1 MLGGRSLLRR
11 IVALHVAAV
20 LIAAICLPAALYL
33 MLSGAAASLQE
44 GTLTRRA
51 EAIFHHLRRGADG
64 GWTLDLPPWLRDGDD
79 ADERYQY
86 AVLDG
91 DGRVLFTSI
100 PDGGT
105 LAPPATGR
113 RPAGPAAF
121 KRRLGGAHL
130 YGVSVPFE
138 LSGAALTVQV
148 AENLDHL
155 DVLVDDVVA
164 QFLTWVGWI
173 TAPILLLLL
182 AVEIGIVRR
191 ALSPLLR
198 ASALAARIGPASADI
213 RLPETDMPRE
223 LFPLVHAVNEALAR
237 LERGFR
243 MQREFAADAAHE
255 LRTPLA
261 ILQARIDMVE
271 SAALKSALGEDCDA
285 IGRLVGQLLA
295 IAELESFAPRH
306 DEVADLRAVCTKTA
320 AYVAPLAERHGR
332 QVAVEGVAAPVFVH
346 GNAETLGQA
355 VRNLVENAL
364 AHTPPGGT
372 AALRV
377 TREPA
382 IYVADHG
389 PGIPAAE
396 RDLVFR
402 RFWRRDRARPGSS
415 GLGLA
420 IVARIAEAHRG
431 ARDGRGHPGRRR
443 HLRHPLRSR
452 RRDRDR
458 RSARRG
464 APRAGGNRRPM
475 IGTPASRG
483 PRHLAGGIG
492 PLPTFRSGL
501 TDGKSEAVNWPT
513 PWRKGSLVGPF
524 PAGTL
529 PVSHAM

>member
-20 LIAAICLPAALYL
+20 LFAAICLPAALYL
-33 MLSGAAASLQE
+33 MLSGAATSLQE

-64 GWTLDLPPWLRDGDD
+64 GWALDLPPWLRDGDGT
-79 ADERYQY
+79 DERYQY

-91 DGRVLFTSI
+91 DGRVLFASI
-100 PDGGT
+100 PDGGP
-105 LAPPATGR
+105 LAPPPVGR
-113 RPAGPAAF
+113 RPAAF

-164 QFLTWVGWI
+164 QFLARVGWI

-271 SAALKSALGEDCDA
+271 NAALKAALGEDCDA

-364 AHTPPGGT
+364 AHTPPGEAG
-372 AALRV
+372 AHRL

-382 IYVADHG
+382 KYVSDHG

-431 ARDGRGHPGRRR
+431 RVTVEDTPGGGATFVLRFDPAVAIETDDPLDAAPPEPEEAAAR
-443 HLRHPLRSR
+443 
-452 RRDRDR
+452 
-458 RSARRG
+458 
-464 APRAGGNRRPM
+464 
-475 IGTPASRG
+475 
-483 PRHLAGGIG
+483 
-492 PLPTFRSGL
+492 
-501 TDGKSEAVNWPT
+501 
-513 PWRKGSLVGPF
+513 
-524 PAGTL
+524 
-529 PVSHAM
+529 